1 MVLYD
6 RFGREI
12 RSLRISITQRCNLN
26 CFYCHREGEESPRTE
41 MTVDEIGTLI
51 SLASRLDISKVKIT
65 GGEPLIR
72 KDITEIIEECA
83 GKMEEV
89 SLTTNGILLADRAD
103 ELSNAGLNRVNISL
117 DSLKG
122 ETYRRI
128 TGVDALER
136 VLEGVRAAK
145 DAGLVPVK
153 LNTVL
158 LKGINDQE
166 LDEMIKFAERE
177 GAILQLIE
185 LETSRDNLNDGFY
198 SRYHVD
204 MHEIEEQLKIR
215 AERIVSRRMH
225 HRMKYYLPTEVE
237 VVRPMHN
244 SEFCANCTRIRIT
257 SDGWVKP
264 CLLTNKGNVDILGPL
279 RSGASEEELTELF
292 IKAVRNREPYWS
304 ESQLHPVN

>member
-1 MVLYD
+1 
-6 RFGREI
+6 
-12 RSLRISITQRCNLN
+12 
-26 CFYCHREGEESPRTE
+26 
-41 MTVDEIGTLI
+41 MTVDEISKLI

-72 KDITEIIEECA
+72 KDVTEIIEECA
-83 GKMEEV
+83 AKMEEV
-89 SLTTNGILLADRAD
+89 SLTTNGILLAERAD
-103 ELSNAGLNRVNISL
+103 ELSEAGLDRVNISL
-117 DSLKG
+117 DSLRKD
-122 ETYRRI
+122 TYKQI

-136 VLEGVRAAK
+136 VLDGVRAANN
-145 DAGLVPVK
+145 AGLVPIK

-158 LKGINDQE
+158 LRGINDHE
-166 LDEMIKFAERE
+166 LDDMIRFAEKE

-185 LETSRDNLNDGFY
+185 LEASREKLNDGFY
-198 SRYHVD
+198 SRYHLD
-204 MHEIEEQLKIR
+204 LHEIEEQLKIR
-215 AERIVSRRMH
+215 AERIVSRKMH

-279 RSGASEEELTELF
+279 RAGASEEELTALF
-292 IKAVRNREPYWS
+292 IKAVNNREPYWS
-304 ESQLHPVN
+304 ESQLQPTH